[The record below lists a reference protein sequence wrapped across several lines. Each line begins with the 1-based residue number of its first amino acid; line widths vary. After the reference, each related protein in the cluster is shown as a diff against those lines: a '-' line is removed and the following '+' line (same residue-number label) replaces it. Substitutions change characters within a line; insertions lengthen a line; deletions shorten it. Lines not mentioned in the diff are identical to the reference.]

1 MQTQEIT
8 AGSENSILDLV
19 HQLAPAI
26 PARYDAERTQAHF
39 DGVMRVL
46 QVRSE
51 ILGRVFNVRKNRAK
65 VMILEGEAEDLLD
78 RRQADGTEWSAAVHK
93 KVHGQIGELVA
104 RAEYCQEQIEQW
116 QMEIAAFR
124 ALLIDD
130 GKD

>member
-1 MQTQEIT
+1 MQPQEIT
-8 AGSENSILDLV
+8 AGSEKSILDLV

-26 PARYDAERTQAHF
+26 PIRYDAGNAQAHF
-39 DGVMRVL
+39 DGVMRLL

-65 VMILEGEAEDLLD
+65 VLVLEGEAENLLD
-78 RRQADGTEWSAAVHK
+78 LRQANGTEWSAAVHK
-93 KVHGQIGELVA
+93 KVQGQIGELVA

-116 QMEIAAFR
+116 QMEITAFR

>member
-1 MQTQEIT
+1 MVAIGDTD
-8 AGSENSILDLV
+8 SILDLV
-19 HQLAPAI
+19 HKLAPAI
-26 PARYDAERTQAHF
+26 PTRYDAGQAQAHF

-65 VMILEGEAEDLLD
+65 MLILEGEAEDLLD
-78 RRQADGTEWSAAVHK
+78 RRQAGGAEWSDAVHK